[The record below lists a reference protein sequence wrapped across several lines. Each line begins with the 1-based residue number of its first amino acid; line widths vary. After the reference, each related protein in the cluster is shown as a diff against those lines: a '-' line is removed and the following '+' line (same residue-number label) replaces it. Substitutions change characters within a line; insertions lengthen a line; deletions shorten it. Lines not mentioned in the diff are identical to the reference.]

1 MNQLHQLF
9 GSVKGLM
16 LTFFMLAILVGCSTI
31 SSHQAEI
38 ETRQVQSVL
47 AEQAPVVTKQV
58 SEEIKP
64 HPRILGPATFIVE
77 DEVPSVQQ
85 PDENSLNCLTQAM
98 YFEARGEGRKG
109 LAAVGYV
116 VTNRAA
122 DKRFPDTVCGV
133 VRQGKH
139 INGKAVKN
147 QCQFGWYCDGRSDV
161 IKPSK
166 EFDDV
171 RDIARRVLLKLEPNP
186 VGRSVYFHGVH
197 EKPFLKRY
205 AARYRLGGHIF
216 YT

>member
-1 MNQLHQLF
+1 
-9 GSVKGLM
+9 M
-16 LTFFMLAILVGCSTI
+16 LAFFMLAVLTACSTNPLLV
-31 SSHQAEI
+31 AKV
-38 ETRQVQSVL
+38 ETPATQPVL
-47 AEQAPVVTKQV
+47 AEQAPVVLKQV

-77 DEVPSVQQ
+77 DEVPSVQE
-85 PDENSLNCLTQAM
+85 PDVNSLNCLTQAM

-171 RDIARRVLLKLEPNP
+171 RDIARRVLQKLEPNP
-186 VGRSVYFHGVH
+186 IGRSLYFHGVH
-197 EKPFLKRY
+197 EKPFMKRY